1 MGLHFIFGRAGT
13 GKTERCCREI
23 REYVE
28 GHPERKAFLLV
39 PDQGTYTAEYRL
51 AESFPGKGF
60 TNVTVC
66 GFSRLAYR
74 VFQEL
79 HSPVSDA
86 LSPLGQQI
94 ILRRLL
100 EENRDHLQM
109 MMKAA
114 SQPHFSEELTG
125 FFHQLDMFCVSEEDL
140 ENAATAQ
147 GDTPLGRKMKDLS
160 LLYRAYHRYLKDHFD
175 YQGSLFDLL
184 AREIPKSPTLRS
196 SRVWIDGFNGMAPQK
211 IHIVYA
217 LLHTA
222 EEVTMTLQMDRP
234 EEAAVNPNFA
244 RPFHLFSLLSAEER
258 HFSSIL
264 LSEDCRFA
272 SPRLKAMARFFFNR
286 RAAHSPLPPAATPAP
301 DEGLH
306 LITASHRTEEVDFI
320 SRTILSLVRDRHLR
334 FRDILVLLRNPEDYD
349 DALERSFKRYEIPG
363 FIDRKHPMNN
373 HPLVVL
379 LDSLV
384 RFLTAECSRKNS
396 GWQRETIFRMLK
408 TFLLPEWQEEEVD
421 RLENYVLS
429 HGIRP
434 WQYHEPWEFRTYRDL
449 DAPPP
454 ALSEKEQ
461 AELTEVNAWRT
472 RLTAMLDELAEK
484 WSQSPKS
491 KDRCRLLYQCMM
503 DKKIPDT
510 LSAMD
515 EKEALRTNL
524 RPHLQ
529 VWKKILSLLDEI
541 VHTAGDDEISEKN
554 FLSIF
559 EDGLTALTYSTIPP
573 TLDHVTVTG
582 MDRGYAMEAA
592 AVFIPGAVEGNSP
605 AA

>member
-100 EENRDHLQM
+100 EENRDQLQM

-125 FFHQLDMFCVSEEDL
+125 FFHQLDMFCVSEENL

-222 EEVTMTLQMDRP
+222 EV
-234 EEAAVNPNFA
+234 
-244 RPFHLFSLLSAEER
+244 
-258 HFSSIL
+258 
-264 LSEDCRFA
+264 C
-272 SPRLKAMARFFFNR
+272 K
-286 RAAHSPLPPAATPAP
+286 RA
-301 DEGLH
+301 
-306 LITASHRTEEVDFI
+306 
-320 SRTILSLVRDRHLR
+320 
-334 FRDILVLLRNPEDYD
+334 
-349 DALERSFKRYEIPG
+349 
-363 FIDRKHPMNN
+363 
-373 HPLVVL
+373 
-379 LDSLV
+379 
-384 RFLTAECSRKNS
+384 
-396 GWQRETIFRMLK
+396 
-408 TFLLPEWQEEEVD
+408 
-421 RLENYVLS
+421 
-429 HGIRP
+429 
-434 WQYHEPWEFRTYRDL
+434 
-449 DAPPP
+449 
-454 ALSEKEQ
+454 
-461 AELTEVNAWRT
+461 
-472 RLTAMLDELAEK
+472 
-484 WSQSPKS
+484 
-491 KDRCRLLYQCMM
+491 
-503 DKKIPDT
+503 
-510 LSAMD
+510 
-515 EKEALRTNL
+515 
-524 RPHLQ
+524 
-529 VWKKILSLLDEI
+529 
-541 VHTAGDDEISEKN
+541 
-554 FLSIF
+554 
-559 EDGLTALTYSTIPP
+559 
-573 TLDHVTVTG
+573 
-582 MDRGYAMEAA
+582 
-592 AVFIPGAVEGNSP
+592 
-605 AA
+605 